1 MDPHKDDIMIDDDS
15 PDLESELRRAD
26 SDRSWSSSQGPSQ
39 DTSKNKEKLF
49 LVSVGAIMSLFR

>member
-1 MDPHKDDIMIDDDS
+1 MIDDDS